1 MGEDILQKVSKKGNI
16 STTRLSAHVDNS
28 VLLLLQSELH
38 ELGTCLENFSLPAL
52 TKDSIED
59 AEPQVSQDEI
69 FDKCEQEIKSERNLL
84 TFNCEQ
90 TLAYQ
95 MILEAVLDCECPR
108 QLFFINAPGGYGKTF
123 LIETVL
129 SSIRCVGKIA
139 LAVASSGIAA
149 ELLEGGRTAHS
160 RFKIPIPISDE
171 SVCSISLQSAHA
183 QLIKCTSLICWDEIM
198 MSSKQHIE
206 CVDRSLQ
213 DILKVDKPFGGI
225 TVVFRGDP
233 WQILLVVHH
242 GDWPRIVQA
251 CVKSSHLW
259 KQVHCIH
266 LTQNMRV
273 NPKEVEFS
281 KYLLSIGEGCAQ
293 VFPNV
298 GDQMIKV
305 PDEFLVRSLSELIAK
320 IFPRIEEG
328 YKDKYYVACH
338 AILTPKNEN
347 VDKINAQV
355 MSLFLGESFVFKSA
369 DTVAEEEL
377 LQTYP
382 TEFLN
387 SLTLSGLPPHV
398 MALKVG
404 SPVMLL
410 CNLCAGQGNGL
421 CNGTRMIVVK
431 LGHRVIEAQI
441 ASGVNKGKCVLIPRI
456 TLIPSDTQ
464 FPFTL
469 KWHQFPIRH
478 CFAMTTNKA
487 QGQTLDFVG
496 VYLPQDVFTHGQL
509 YVAFSR
515 VRNSTCLAV
524 LLDNMDAYTKNIVS
538 FYYGYFS
545 FCLE

>member
-1 MGEDILQKVSKKGNI
+1 
-16 STTRLSAHVDNS
+16 
-28 VLLLLQSELH
+28 
-38 ELGTCLENFSLPAL
+38 
-52 TKDSIED
+52 
-59 AEPQVSQDEI
+59 
-69 FDKCEQEIKSERNLL
+69 
-84 TFNCEQ
+84 
-90 TLAYQ
+90 
-95 MILEAVLDCECPR
+95 
-108 QLFFINAPGGYGKTF
+108 
-123 LIETVL
+123 
-129 SSIRCVGKIA
+129 
-139 LAVASSGIAA
+139 
-149 ELLEGGRTAHS
+149 
-160 RFKIPIPISDE
+160 
-171 SVCSISLQSAHA
+171 
-183 QLIKCTSLICWDEIM
+183 M

-206 CVDRSLQ
+206 CNDRSLR

-225 TVVFRGDP
+225 TVVFCGDP
-233 WQILLVVHH
+233 WQIFPVVCH

-266 LTQNMRV
+266 LTQNIRV
-273 NPKEVEFS
+273 DPKEVEFS
-281 KYLLSIGEGCAQ
+281 KYLLSIGEGRAQ

-298 GDQMIKV
+298 GDQVIKV
-305 PDEFLVRSLSELIAK
+305 PNEFLVRLLSELIAK

-328 YKDKYYVACH
+328 YKDKYCVAGR

-355 MSLFLGESFVFKSA
+355 MSLFPDESFVFKSV
-369 DTVAEEEL
+369 DTVVEEEL

-404 SPVMLL
+404 SPVILPH
-410 CNLCAGQGNGL
+410 NLCAGPGNGL
-421 CNGTRMIVVK
+421 HNGTQMIVVK

-441 ASGVNKGKCVLIPRI
+441 ASGVNKGKCVLISHI
-456 TLIPSDTQ
+456 TLIPLDSQ

-469 KWHQFPIRH
+469 KWHQFPIKP

-496 VYLPQDVFTHGQL
+496 VYLPEDVFTHGQL

-515 VRNSTCLAV
+515 VRNSICLAV
-524 LLDNMDAYTKNIVS
+524 LLDNMDAYTKNIV
-538 FYYGYFS
+538 YHEV
-545 FCLE
+545 LD